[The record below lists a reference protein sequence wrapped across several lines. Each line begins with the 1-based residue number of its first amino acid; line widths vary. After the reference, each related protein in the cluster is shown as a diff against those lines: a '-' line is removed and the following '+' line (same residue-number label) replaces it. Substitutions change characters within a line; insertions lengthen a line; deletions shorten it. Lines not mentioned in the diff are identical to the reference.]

1 VDRILLPP
9 RNHHRHE
16 NEGDAGRIP
25 SPDKPTAFT
34 LLELLVV
41 IGIIGIL
48 AGLLLAALAGAKRKA
63 NQVQCLNNLKQLGTG
78 MRIYV
83 DDNSDAFPGLG
94 SRHNGFRKEDWI
106 YWRTNSALYPT
117 VEQSPIVSGLG
128 AVSRKL
134 FRCPLD
140 DIHER
145 LIAPYSDPYGPY
157 LYSYSFTGYGLSPDN
172 QNIGLGDDAN
182 PNYGMSSVI
191 IGDPAAPRVY
201 LFKESRIVRPAAK
214 IMLAEE
220 RGSTS
225 PKENPGDDGS
235 FITDGRWMPQND
247 LLTIRHG
254 GKGDVTFADGHVQAV
269 AWQFAHDITNSRPD
283 L

>member
-1 VDRILLPP
+1 MVVTMPDGERFEARSGIRVPPPDRQ
-9 RNHHRHE
+9 
-16 NEGDAGRIP
+16 
-25 SPDKPTAFT
+25 TAFT
-34 LLELLVV
+34 LLELLAV
-41 IGIIGIL
+41 IAIIGIL
-48 AGLLLAALAGAKRKA
+48 AGLLLTALAGAKQKA
-63 NQVQCLNNLKQLGTG
+63 VQVQCLNNLKQLGAG

-83 DDNSDAFPGLG
+83 DDNNGAFPGLG

-106 YWRTNSALYPT
+106 YWRTNSTIYPPI
-117 VEQSPIVSGLG
+117 EQSPVAIGISANG
-128 AVSRKL
+128 KL

-140 DIHER
+140 DVRER
-145 LIAPYSDPYGPY
+145 LAARYSDPYGPY

-172 QNIGLGDDAN
+172 QNIGLGDAAN

-191 IGDPAAPRVY
+191 TGDPAVPTKY
-201 LFKESRIVRPAAK
+201 LFTESRIINPSTK

-225 PKENPGDDGS
+225 PKDNPGNDGD

-254 GKGDVTFADGHVQAV
+254 RKGDVVFADDHVQAV
-269 AWQFAHDITNSRPD
+269 EWQFANDITNSRPD

>member
-1 VDRILLPP
+1 MDRTLLTP
-9 RNHHRHE
+9 RNRDRFKVE
-16 NEGDAGRIP
+16 DGDRTR
-25 SPDKPTAFT
+25 SPDQQTAFT

-41 IGIIGIL
+41 IGIMGIL
-48 AGLLLAALAGAKRKA
+48 AGLLLTALAGAKRKA
-63 NQVQCLNNLKQLGTG
+63 AQVQCLNNLKQLGTG

-83 DDNSDAFPGLG
+83 DDNNDAFPGLG

-106 YWRTNSALYPT
+106 YWRTNSVLYPT
-117 VEQSPIVSGLG
+117 VEHSPVVSAVGTVSG
-128 AVSRKL
+128 KL

-140 DIHER
+140 DIRQR
-145 LIAPYSDPYGPY
+145 LAAAYSDPYGPY

-191 IGDPAAPRVY
+191 IGDPAAPKAY
-201 LFKESRIVRPAAK
+201 LFKASRIRNPSAK

-225 PKENPGDDGS
+225 PKENPGDDGD
-235 FITDGRWMPQND
+235 FFTDGRWMPQND
-247 LLTIRHG
+247 LLTIRHT
-254 GKGDVTFADGHVQAV
+254 GKGNVTFADGHVQAV
-269 AWQFAHDITNSRPD
+269 EWQFAHNITNSRPD

>member
-1 VDRILLPP
+1 VDRTSLTS
-9 RNHHRHE
+9 RDGDRFE
-16 NEGDAGRIP
+16 VEGDAHPP
-25 SPDKPTAFT
+25 SPGRQTAFT

-41 IGIIGIL
+41 IGIIGLL
-48 AGLLLAALAGAKRKA
+48 AGLLLTALAGARRKA
-63 NQVQCLNNLKQLGTG
+63 GQIQCLNNLKQLGTG

-83 DDNSDAFPGLG
+83 DDNHDTFPGLG

-106 YWRTNSALYPT
+106 YWRTNSALYPA
-117 VEQSPIVSGLG
+117 VERSPVVG
-128 AVSRKL
+128 AVGTGSGKL

-145 LIAPYSDPYGPY
+145 LTAAYSDPYGPY
-157 LYSYSFTGYGLSPDN
+157 LFSYSFTGYGLSPDN

-191 IGDPAAPRVY
+191 IGDPASPKAY
-201 LFKESRIVRPAAK
+201 LFKASRIRNPSAK

-225 PKENPGDDGS
+225 PKENPGDDGT
-235 FITDGRWMPQND
+235 FISDGRWMPQND
-247 LLTIRHG
+247 LLTLRHAG
-254 GKGDVTFADGHVQAV
+254 RGDVTFADGHVQAV
-269 AWQFAHDITNSRPD
+269 GWQFGHDITNSRPD